1 MNQMGRLLFVAVKR
15 LLAVVAI
22 TLLTWGAAPLVSAQP
37 VPMGGRISE
46 IRVEGLQR
54 IEPETVLSYLTIKA
68 GDPFDTDRIDSSL
81 KALFNTGLFA
91 DVSLRR
97 DSDALIIQV
106 AENPIIN
113 RLAFEGNDIIERAV
127 LEKELQLRPRVVYT
141 RTRVQGDVKRI
152 LDLYRRQGRFAAT
165 VEPKVIQ
172 QSQNRVDLIFEINE
186 GPATKVRQV
195 TFIGNR
201 RFSDSRLQG
210 VIDTQGSHWFS
221 FLTSDDIYD
230 PDRLQNDRE
239 LLRKYY
245 FAHGYADFRVISAVA
260 ELTQDRKDFFV
271 TFTVEEGERYKF
283 GPSEIVTKLSDLDPE
298 KLRPYLTYSEGDWY
312 NADLIENTINKITDA
327 VGNLGYAFVDIR
339 PRPERDR
346 DNQTIGITYEI
357 NEGPRVYVER
367 IDIRGNSRTE
377 DKVIRRE
384 FRLVEGD
391 AFNTAKL
398 NRSRQRIKSLQFFKV
413 FDVRQVE
420 GSAPDKTVLQAT
432 VEEQST
438 GSFNIGGGFSSS
450 NGPIAIVQVTERNL
464 LGKGLRGTA
473 RLMLGTIAQEAQ
485 LSFTDPYFL
494 DRNLSAGFDLTDTT
508 RNKVSTIAFE
518 EKRTG
523 LQLRTGFAYN
533 DSLSQ
538 SLNYNIRKNA
548 IRNVNDTASVY
559 IQRQEGE
566 AFLSSIGQ
574 SIVYDKRDSKLDPAE
589 GYYVRFSTDFAGI
602 GGDEQFIRTEL
613 SSIYY
618 YSFLTD
624 WVFSIGGRGG
634 YNYNLSDHPLSLSDR
649 YFIGSEG
656 FRGFGRGG
664 VGPRDVSTN
673 DSLGGNRFYV
683 GTVELA
689 IPMGF
694 AREFG
699 LKGILFSDVGSV
711 WGVEDNPAGGPGI
724 NDSSAPRVTIG
735 TGAAFKTPFGPVRID
750 LGYALKKESF
760 DKTEYFTFNFGSRF

>member
-1 MNQMGRLLFVAVKR
+1 MFFTSIRGF
-15 LLAVVAI
+15 LAVVVL
-22 TLLTWGAAPLVSAQP
+22 TLMSWGAAQPSMAQP
-37 VPMGGRISE
+37 VPLGGRISE

-68 GDPFDTDRIDSSL
+68 GDPFDADRIDSSL

-97 DSDALIIQV
+97 DTDALIIQV

-113 RLAFEGNDIIERAV
+113 RLAFEGNDIIESPA

-141 RTRVQGDVKRI
+141 RTRVQNDVKRI

-172 QSQNRVDLIFEINE
+172 QSQNRVDLVFEINE

-221 FLTSDDIYD
+221 FLTGDDIYD

-245 FAHGYADFRVISAVA
+245 FAHGYADFRVVSAVA

-271 TFTVEEGERYKF
+271 TFTVEEGERYQF
-283 GPSEIVTKLSDLDPE
+283 GTSDIVTKLPDLDPE
-298 KLRPYLTYSEGDWY
+298 KLLPVVTYAAGDWY
-312 NADLIENTINKITDA
+312 NADSVDNTINKLTDA

-339 PRPERDR
+339 PRVDR
-346 DNQTIGITYEI
+346 NRENRVISITYEI

-367 IDIRGNSRTE
+367 IDIRGNTRTE

-384 FRLVEGD
+384 FRLIEGD

-398 NRSRQRIKSLQFFKV
+398 NRSRQRIRNLQFFKT

-420 GSAPDKTVLQAT
+420 GSAPDKTVLQVN

-438 GSFNIGGGFSSS
+438 GSLNLGGGFSSS
-450 NGPIAIVQVTERNL
+450 QGPIAIVQVTERNL

-473 RLMLGTIAQEAQ
+473 RLLVGTITQEAQ

-494 DRNLSAGFDLTDTT
+494 DRNLSAGFDLTDIT
-508 RNKVSTIAFE
+508 RSKVSKIAFE
-518 EKRTG
+518 EKVTG
-523 LQLRTGFAYN
+523 LQLRSGFAYN

-538 SLNYNIRKNA
+538 NINYNIRRNR
-548 IRNVNDTASVY
+548 IRNVNEDASVY
-559 IQRQEGE
+559 IQRQAGDSMM
-566 AFLSSIGQ
+566 SSIGQ
-574 SIVYDKRDSKLDPAE
+574 AITYDKRDNRLDPTE
-589 GYYVRFSTDFAGI
+589 GYMIRLSTDFAGL
-602 GGDEQFIRTEL
+602 GGDEQFIRAEL
-613 SSIYY
+613 SSTYY

-624 WVFSIGGRGG
+624 WVFNIGARGG
-634 YNYNLSDHPLSLSDR
+634 YIYNLTDDPLVLSNR

-664 VGPRDVSTN
+664 VGPRDVATLN
-673 DSLGGNRFYV
+673 SLGGNRFYV
-683 GTVELA
+683 GTMEVA
-689 IPMGF
+689 VPIGIG
-694 AREFG
+694 REFG
-699 LKGILFSDVGSV
+699 LKGILFTDVGSV
-711 WGVEDNPAGGPGI
+711 WGVEDNPVGGPGI
-724 NDSSAPRVTIG
+724 NDSSAPRVTVG
-735 TGAAFKTPFGPVRID
+735 VGAAFKTPFGPVRVD
-750 LGYALKKESF
+750 LGYAVVKEAF
-760 DKTEYFTFNFGSRF
+760 DDTEFFTFNFGTRF

>member
-15 LLAVVAI
+15 LLAVVVV
-22 TLLTWGAAPLVSAQP
+22 TLLTWGTAQPILAQP

-68 GDPFDTDRIDSSL
+68 GDSFDTDRIDSSL

-97 DSDALIIQV
+97 DADALIIQV

-113 RLAFEGNDIIERAV
+113 RLAFEGNDIIERAA

-141 RTRVQGDVKRI
+141 RTRVQSDVKRI

-186 GPATKVRQV
+186 GPATKVRQI

-201 RFSDSRLQG
+201 RYSDSRLQS

-221 FLTSDDIYD
+221 FLTGDDVYD

-239 LLRKYY
+239 LLRKFYY
-245 FAHGYADFRVISAVA
+245 AHGYADFRVVSAVA

-283 GPSEIVTKLSDLDPE
+283 GPSNIMTKLSDLDPE
-298 KLRPYLTYSEGDWY
+298 KLRPYLTYNEGDWY
-312 NADLIENTINKITDA
+312 NADRVESSINKFTDA
-327 VGNLGYAFVDIR
+327 VGSLGYAFVDIR
-339 PRPERDR
+339 PRSERDR
-346 DNQTIGITYEI
+346 DNQLISLTYEI

-384 FRLVEGD
+384 FRLIEGD

-398 NRSRQRIKSLQFFKV
+398 NRSRQRIRGLQFFKV
-413 FDVRQVE
+413 LDVRQVE
-420 GSAPDKTVLQAT
+420 GSAPDKTVLQVN

-450 NGPIAIVQVTERNL
+450 SGPIAIVQVSERNL

-473 RLMLGTIAQEAQ
+473 RLMIGTIVQEGQ

-494 DRNLSAGFDLTDTT
+494 DRNLTAGFDLTDTT
-508 RNKVSTIAFE
+508 RNKVGSIAFE
-518 EKRTG
+518 EKKTG

-538 SLNYNIRKNA
+538 GINYNIRQSK

-566 AFLSSIGQ
+566 VLLSSIGQ
-574 SIVYDKRDSKLDPAE
+574 SITYDKRDSKIDPSE
-589 GYYVRFSTDFAGI
+589 GYVIRFSTDFAGL
-602 GGDEQFIRTEL
+602 GGDEQFIKTEL
-613 SSIYY
+613 SSVVY

-624 WVFSIGGRGG
+624 WVFSVGGRGG
-634 YNYNLSDHPLSLSDR
+634 YNYNLKDHPLSLSDR
-649 YFIGSEG
+649 YFIGSDG
-656 FRGFGRGG
+656 FRGFDRGG
-664 VGPRDVSTN
+664 VGPRDVATGN
-673 DSLGGNRFYV
+673 SLGGNRFYV
-683 GTVELA
+683 GTLELA
-689 IPMGF
+689 VPLGI

-699 LKGILFSDVGSV
+699 LKGILFTDVGSV
-711 WGVEDNPAGGPGI
+711 WGVEDDPAGGPGI
-724 NDSSAPRVTIG
+724 NDSSSPRVTVG
-735 TGAAFKTPFGPVRID
+735 MGAAFKSPFGPVRID
-750 LGYALKKESF
+750 LGYALLKESF
-760 DKTEYFTFNFGSRF
+760 DKTEYFTFNFGSKF

>member
-1 MNQMGRLLFVAVKR
+1 LLRTVTQGFTAV
-15 LLAVVAI
+15 LFIALA
-22 TLLTWGAAPLVSAQP
+22 WCGMAQP
-37 VPMGGRISE
+37 STAQSSLAQSVATGGRISE

-68 GDPFDTDRIDSSL
+68 GDSFDAERIDSSL
-81 KALFNTGLFA
+81 KALFNTGLFS

-97 DSDALIIQV
+97 DGDALIIQV
-106 AENPIIN
+106 LENPIIN
-113 RLAFEGNDIIERAV
+113 RLAFEGNDIIERDT
-127 LEKELQLRPRVVYT
+127 LEKEVQLRPRVVYT
-141 RTRVQGDVKRI
+141 RTRVQNDVKRI

-172 QSQNRVDLIFEINE
+172 QSQNRVDLVFEINE

-210 VIDTQGSHWFS
+210 VIDTQASHWFS
-221 FLTSDDIYD
+221 FLLGDDIYD

-245 FAHGYADFRVISAVA
+245 LAHGYADFRVISAVA

-283 GPSEIVTKLSDLDPE
+283 GKADLTTKLPDLDPE
-298 KLRPYLTYSEGDWY
+298 TLRPFITHHEGDWY
-312 NADLIENTINKITDA
+312 NADEVDNTINRLTDA

-339 PRPERDR
+339 PRVERDR
-346 DNQTIGITYEI
+346 DNRVIAITYEI

-367 IDIRGNSRTE
+367 IDIRGNTRTE

-391 AFNTAKL
+391 AFNSAKL
-398 NRSRQRIKSLQFFKV
+398 NRSRQRIRNLQFFKT

-420 GSAPDKTVLQAT
+420 GSAPDKTVLQVN

-450 NGPIAIVQVTERNL
+450 QGPIAIVQVSERNL

-473 RLMLGTIAQEAQ
+473 RLLVGTITQEAQ
-485 LSFTDPYFL
+485 LSLTDPYFL
-494 DRNLSAGFDLTDTT
+494 DRNLSAGFDLTDLT
-508 RNKVSTIAFE
+508 RNKVSNIAFE
-518 EKRTG
+518 EHVTG
-523 LQLRTGFAYN
+523 LQLRTGFFYN
-533 DSLSQ
+533 ERLSQ
-538 SLNYNIRKNA
+538 TVNYNLRQNEIED
-548 IRNVNDTASVY
+548 VDSDASVY

-566 AFLSSIGQ
+566 SLMSSIGQ
-574 SIVYDKRDSKLDPAE
+574 AITYDKRDNRQDPTE
-589 GYYVRFSTDFAGI
+589 GYYLRFSTDFAGL

-613 SSIYY
+613 SGTYY
-618 YSFLTD
+618 YPLLSD
-624 WVFSIGGRGG
+624 WVFSVGARAG
-634 YNYNLSDHPLSLSDR
+634 YYYNMSDEPLRLSNR
-649 YFIGSEG
+649 YFIGSDG
-656 FRGFGRGG
+656 FRGFSRGG
-664 VGPRDVSTN
+664 VGPRDKATD

-683 GTVELA
+683 GTVEMAVPL
-689 IPMGF
+689 GF
-694 AREFG
+694 GSAFG
-699 LKGILFSDVGSV
+699 LKGILFSDVGAV
-711 WGVEDNPAGGPGI
+711 WGIEDDPAGGPGI
-724 NDSSAPRVTIG
+724 NDSSAPRVTVG
-735 TGAAFKTPFGPVRID
+735 VGAAFRTPFGPVRVD
-750 LGYALKKESF
+750 VGYAVVKEDF
-760 DKTEYFTFNFGSRF
+760 DDTEYFTFNFGSRF